1 MRRTHKTI
9 HERTINSTT
18 NCQNMSCDHLSQ
30 QQQQQSMNELC
41 LLVMPATRNEL
52 SKRHWNKCFPTVFW
66 PPWVILTF
74 LPNSNQPTCVFH
86 FINQQSW
93 VTGSVYP
100 ADVLKLL
107 HDGQMDGQMT

>member
-9 HERTINSTT
+9 HEQTINLTT

-30 QQQQQSMNELC
+30 QQQQQSMNEPC

-66 PPWVILTF
+66 PPVTDPDLSNKLQTADLYQSTNRVGSLGQFIL
-74 LPNSNQPTCVFH
+74 
-86 FINQQSW
+86 
-93 VTGSVYP
+93 
-100 ADVLKLL
+100 
-107 HDGQMDGQMT
+107 QMFWSYCMTDRWMDRWPKN